1 MSISIRHSPATDA
14 WHAAILSHARVTR
27 RLDRDLRE
35 RFGVT
40 LSWYEVLLLLAS
52 AEGHRLRMH
61 ELAEGMILS
70 KSAATRLVDRLERRG
85 LVTRTVCDED
95 RRGMEVG
102 LTPEGRDLFLE
113 AGRLHYRGIEE
124 HFGANLSEG
133 ELATITEALTR
144 VAEANR

>member
-1 MSISIRHSPATDA
+1 MPITIKHSPVTDA

-27 RLDRDLRE
+27 RLDHDLRE
-35 RFGVT
+35 QFGLT
-40 LSWYEVLLLLAS
+40 LGWYEVLLLLAS
-52 AEGHRLRMH
+52 AEGHTLRMH

-85 LVTRTVCDED
+85 LVTRAICDQD

-102 LTPEGRDLFLE
+102 LTEEGRDVFLA
-113 AGRLHYRGIEE
+113 AGRLHYRGIQE
-124 HFGANLSEG
+124 HFGAHLSAG
-133 ELATITEALTR
+133 ELATITDALTR

>member
-1 MSISIRHSPATDA
+1 
-14 WHAAILSHARVTR
+14 
-27 RLDRDLRE
+27 
-35 RFGVT
+35 
-40 LSWYEVLLLLAS
+40 
-52 AEGHRLRMH
+52 MH

-102 LTPEGRDLFLE
+102 LTPEGRDVFLE

-124 HFGANLSEG
+124 HFGTHLSGG